1 MYLTLVF
8 LRTYKNPIRFLRFN
22 MPNKNYSAQKNHPIE
37 VSNEIKNNIYT
48 ERYKYILE
56 KIKFLDGLMQ
66 KNFSVY
72 FKFTLAICTALSA
85 SLVMIIEDKIS
96 LDTVNLLIELLF
108 LLEVAASLLIIAI
121 TVANIRTWF
130 DYRDDE
136 INFLNKIKCDLN
148 RKKPTIEGLFRWSE
162 TYLII
167 ISTFIGLVS
176 ILGFFCS
183 EMIITN
189 IGN

>member
-1 MYLTLVF
+1 
-8 LRTYKNPIRFLRFN
+8 